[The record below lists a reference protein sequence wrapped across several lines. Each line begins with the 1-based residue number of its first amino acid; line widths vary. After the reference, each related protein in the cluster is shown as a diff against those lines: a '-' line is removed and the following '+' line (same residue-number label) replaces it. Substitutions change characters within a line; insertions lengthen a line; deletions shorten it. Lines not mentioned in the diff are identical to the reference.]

1 MKRLILLGF
10 VLLSSFA
17 ATAQKSALL
26 WEISGN
32 GLQKPSYLFG
42 TIHLLCPADF
52 RLSEGVKTRL
62 ADTRQ
67 LALEL
72 DMDDPKLMVGMQQTM
87 AMKGGKK
94 LKDLLSE
101 ADYTLLTGYFKD
113 SLKMPLAP
121 FASSKPFVLTS
132 LMYPSLLGCPPK
144 SYELEF
150 VQLARKAKKE
160 VIGLETVEE
169 QMAIFDKIP
178 YEKQA
183 EQVVKIAKDPAKAR
197 KDFAKLV
204 QLYKTENIRKM
215 SRVALEGDS
224 GFEDYEA
231 DLLQNRNRRWIE
243 AIGRE
248 AREMPTFFAVGAA
261 HLGGKTG
268 VVRLLKKAGF
278 TVRAV
283 E

>member
-1 MKRLILLGF
+1 MFRFTLLGLG
-10 VLLSSFA
+10 LLLHLTA
-17 ATAQKSALL
+17 PAQKSALL

-42 TIHLLCPADF
+42 TIHLLCPQDF
-52 RLSEGVKTRL
+52 RLSDEAKARL
-62 ADTRQ
+62 AASQQ

-72 DMDDPKLMVGMQQTM
+72 DFDDPGMMTAMQQTM
-87 AMKGGKK
+87 RMSGGKT
-94 LKDLLSE
+94 LKSVLSE
-101 ADYTLLTGYFKD
+101 SDYTLVANYFKD

-132 LMYPSLLGCPPK
+132 LLYPRLLGCAPK
-144 SYELEF
+144 SYELDL
-150 VQLARKAKKE
+150 VQLAKKDKKE

-169 QMAIFDKIP
+169 QMAVFDKIP

-183 EQVVKIAKDPAKAR
+183 EQVVKTVKDPAKAR
-197 KDFAKLV
+197 KDFAELVKL
-204 QLYKTENIRKM
+204 YRSENIKKM
-215 SRVALEGDS
+215 PRMANSDS
-224 GFEDYEA
+224 GFEGYEG
-231 DLLQNRNRRWIE
+231 DLLENRNRRWIPLIE
-243 AIGRE
+243 RE

-268 VVRLLKKAGF
+268 VIRLLKKAGF

>member
-1 MKRLILLGF
+1 MKKSFLAA
-10 VLLSSFA
+10 VLLVFAFA
-17 ATAQKSALL
+17 APAQKSALL

-32 GLQKPSYLFG
+32 GLEKSSYLFG

-52 RLSEGVKTRL
+52 KLTDGVKARL
-62 ADTRQ
+62 AATRQ

-72 DMDDPKLMVGMQQTM
+72 DFDDPKMMTAMTQTM
-87 AMKGGKK
+87 AMNGGKT
-94 LKDLLSE
+94 LKSVLSE
-101 ADYTLLTGYFKD
+101 SDYTLVANYFKD

-121 FASSKPFVLTS
+121 FAGSKPFVLMS
-132 LMYPSLLGCPPK
+132 VMYPRLLGCSPK

-150 VQLARKAKKE
+150 VQLAKKNKKE

-169 QMAIFDKIP
+169 QMAVFDKIP

-183 EQVVKIAKDPAKAR
+183 EQVVKTVKDPAKAR
-197 KDFAKLV
+197 KDFAGLVKL
-204 QLYKTENIRKM
+204 YRSENIKKM
-215 SRVALEGDS
+215 PRLANRES
-224 GFEDYEA
+224 GFEGYEG
-231 DLLQNRNRRWIE
+231 DLLENRNRRWIPLIE
-243 AIGRE
+243 RE
-248 AREMPTFFAVGAA
+248 AREIPTFFAVGAA

-268 VVRLLKKAGF
+268 VIRLLKKAGF

>member
-1 MKRLILLGF
+1 MKKNLF
-10 VLLSSFA
+10 TACVFLLSLSGF
-17 ATAQKSALL
+17 AQKSALL

-52 RLSEGVKTRL
+52 RLSDGVKTRL
-62 ADTRQ
+62 AESRQ

-72 DMDDPKLMVGMQQTM
+72 DMDDPKLMLTMQQMM
-87 AMKGGKK
+87 AMNGGKK
-94 LKDLLSE
+94 LKDLLNE
-101 ADYTLLTGYFKD
+101 ADYALLTGYFKD

-121 FASSKPFVLTS
+121 FAASKPFVLMS
-132 LMYPSLLGCPPK
+132 LMYPNLLGCPPK

-150 VQLARKAKKE
+150 MQLAKKAKKE
-160 VIGLETVEE
+160 VIGLEAVEE

-183 EQVVKIAKDPAKAR
+183 AQVVKIAKDPAKAR

-204 QLYKTENIRKM
+204 GLYKSGNIRKM
-215 SRVALEGDS
+215 SRSAREGDS

-231 DLLQNRNRRWIE
+231 DLLQNRNQRWIE
-243 AIGRE
+243 TIGQE

-278 TVRAV
+278 TLKAI